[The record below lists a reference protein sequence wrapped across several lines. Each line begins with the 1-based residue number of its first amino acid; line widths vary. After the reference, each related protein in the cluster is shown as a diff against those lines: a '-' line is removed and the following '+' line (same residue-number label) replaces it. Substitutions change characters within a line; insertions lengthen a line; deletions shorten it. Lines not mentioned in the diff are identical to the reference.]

1 MSGIMNPPISFQQN
15 RHDTANVCLCI
26 LLCCVCVC
34 VPVYVSALGVRV
46 HVAWVAPKRPC
57 TGMPSILDSVL
68 YATHCCYME
77 EKSKEKY
84 GTFLLRSMHA
94 HKNNFISLQET
105 VDSFKKKEVP
115 PTKESGNLSKRLM
128 EHWQAN
134 SIIVCNNCS
143 HHHCTVQYFLK

>member
-1 MSGIMNPPISFQQN
+1 MNPPISFQQN

-84 GTFLLRSMHA
+84 GTFLLRRMHV

-105 VDSFKKKEVP
+105 VDSFKKKRSSTYERKWKLIQ
-115 PTKESGNLSKRLM
+115 TSYGTLASQFNYSL
-128 EHWQAN
+128 
-134 SIIVCNNCS
+134 
-143 HHHCTVQYFLK
+143 